1 MHSPTGCHSY
11 GDNCPP
17 CEGAC
22 LSSLAPSSSSGLSHE
37 STQLRVPNELSNCK
51 KYLFVGLKSLISVFS
66 LVLPMSYQSKQA
78 FGPVSTMFVLNMLHS
93 SRNSSFA
100 CSKQIIFS

>member
-22 LSSLAPSSSSGLSHE
+22 LSSLAPSSSSCLSHE

-51 KYLFVGLKSLISVFS
+51 KYLSMSLKSLISVFS
-66 LVLPMSYQSKQA
+66 MVLPAHVVIERFRGKSFQFAKLIMIS
-78 FGPVSTMFVLNMLHS
+78 FRGFFV
-93 SRNSSFA
+93 
-100 CSKQIIFS
+100 

>member
-22 LSSLAPSSSSGLSHE
+22 LSSLAPSSSSCLSHE

-51 KYLFVGLKSLISVFS
+51 KYLSMGLKSLISVFS
-66 LVLPMSYQSKQA
+66 VVLPTHVVIVCLKKK
-78 FGPVSTMFVLNMLHS
+78 S
-93 SRNSSFA
+93 SIA
-100 CSKQIIFS
+100 